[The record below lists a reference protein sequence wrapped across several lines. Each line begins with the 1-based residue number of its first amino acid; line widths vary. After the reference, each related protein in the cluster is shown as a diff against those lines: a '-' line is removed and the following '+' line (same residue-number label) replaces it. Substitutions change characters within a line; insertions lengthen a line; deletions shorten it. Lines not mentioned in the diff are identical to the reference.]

1 MSLQNSKWVLCGMC
15 LWALL
20 ACSRAGEEPAAVR
33 DLPQIV
39 ESGELRVITM
49 ENSLSYFVS
58 GDEDMGYEY
67 DLVRNYA
74 DHIGVPVK
82 LIVAHSIN
90 EMKQLLLDGVG
101 DVIAYRYAC
110 SRKNREELAFVNRTM
125 QSYPVL
131 VQQRSKTMA
140 HDVTDLAGKTVWS
153 KKNNKYWERLHNLN
167 EEIGGGIVIK
177 AAPDS
182 LSIDQLV
189 MMVSKGEIP
198 MTVADVDLA
207 KMSRMTLRNLDI
219 SVQIGLP
226 QAMAWAVRKDAP
238 LLLQSLNEWGDE
250 VEQSRFY
257 KQLYA
262 KYAKSR
268 YYKDIR
274 AQIPK
279 GAISPYDDLFKQYAP
294 QIEWDWRMLASLAFN
309 ESHFDTNA
317 VSSAGALG
325 MMQMMPG
332 TGAKYGLDSAT
343 IFQAEPAI
351 AAAVKYIGWLDKIY
365 LAVDDREER
374 IKFILA
380 SYNAGPAH
388 VLDAR
393 ALAAKYGENPNQW
406 SIAEKYL
413 MLKSEPEYYNDTVC
427 TFGYFRGNHTVRY
440 VNDVF
445 DTYNKYLG
453 NVAAKSEKNDDSPPA
468 TNDQQ

>member
-1 MSLQNSKWVLCGMC
+1 MSLLKQKWALCGVC
-15 LWALL
+15 VWLL
-20 ACSRAGEEPAAVR
+20 VACGETADEPVVR

-49 ENSLSYFVS
+49 ENSLSYFVA

-67 DLVRNYA
+67 DLARNYA

-82 LIVAHSIN
+82 LIVAHSMD
-90 EMKQLLLDGVG
+90 EMKQLLIAGEG

-110 SRKNREELAFVNRTM
+110 SRNNREDLAFVNRTM

-131 VQQRSKTMA
+131 VQRRTVNMVR
-140 HDVTDLAGKTVWS
+140 DVTELAGKTVYS
-153 KKNNKYWERLHNLN
+153 KKNNKYWQRLHNLN
-167 EEIGGGIVIK
+167 AEIGGGISIK

-182 LSIDQLV
+182 LSIDRLV

-226 QAMAWAVRKDAP
+226 QAMAWAVHKNAP
-238 LLLQSLNEWGDE
+238 LLLKSLNEWGDE
-250 VEQSRFY
+250 VVQSRFY

-294 QIEWDWRMLASLAFN
+294 QIDWDWRMLASLAFN

-332 TGAKYGLDSAT
+332 TGAKYGLDSVT

-365 LAVDDREER
+365 APVADHEER

-388 VLDAR
+388 ILDAR
-393 ALAAKYGENPNQW
+393 ALATKYGENPNQW

-445 DTYNKYLG
+445 NTYNKYLG
-453 NVAAKSEKNDDSPPA
+453 NLPIDAGDSNNSPPA
-468 TNDQQ
+468 TSDQE